1 MDLLND
7 RRFLLTVGGGLIAV
21 LIAAGLGF
29 GIMSREHKPKAA
41 PPASVG
47 GLVVQMG
54 RSDDAKLDPTQQ
66 LRCFVNG
73 QFVGLETLAD
83 CARKNGVATQALDVG
98 IDQTGALGAGVAGS
112 ALTPLPPPPSADPA
126 PPATDTPGPA
136 TVAAQRGPV
145 GDCLRYSGQLWRKVG
160 ESQTLNACVQALFA
174 GRCEKSGGASYGRW
188 TTQTL
193 RLVPHRVEISGDN
206 KSFRTLVEQAD
217 SGCSIPDA
225 P

>member
-54 RSDDAKLDPTQQ
+54 RDDDAKVDPTRQ

-73 QFVGLETLAD
+73 QFEGLETLAD

-98 IDQTGALGAGVAGS
+98 IDQTGAVAAGEAGP
-112 ALTPLPPPPSADPA
+112 ALTPLPPPATPA
-126 PPATDTPGPA
+126 PVTTSPDAPGP
-136 TVAAQRGPV
+136 TAAGGPV
-145 GDCLRYSGQLWRKVG
+145 GDCLRYSGSTWRKVG
-160 ESQTLNACVQALFA
+160 EGQSLNACVQALFA
-174 GRCEKSGGASYGRW
+174 GHCEKSGGASYGRW
-188 TTQTL
+188 AAQTL

-217 SGCSIPDA
+217 AGCVIPDA

>member
-1 MDLLND
+1 MDLFND

-21 LIAAGLGF
+21 LIAAGLGV

-54 RSDDAKLDPTQQ
+54 RDDDAKVDPTRQ

-98 IDQTGALGAGVAGS
+98 IDQTGALGAGEGS
-112 ALTPLPPPPSADPA
+112 ALTPLPPPATPA
-126 PPATDTPGPA
+126 AVASTSDIPGPGPV
-136 TVAAQRGPV
+136 TAQRGPV
-145 GDCLRYSGQLWRKVG
+145 GDCLRYSGQDWRKVG
-160 ESQTLNACVQALFA
+160 ESQSLNACVQALFA

-188 TTQTL
+188 ATQTL
-193 RLVPHRVEISGDN
+193 RLVPHRVEISSDN

-217 SGCSIPDA
+217 AGCSIPDA